1 MKRALPYL
9 AAAASGAAMALA
21 LPLVVPFL
29 SIRQVDPAGWLEPV
43 AWVALVPALLALARR
58 ALAARR
64 RSCAASS
71 PGSPTSSPRSTGSR
85 TR

>member
-9 AAAASGAAMALA
+9 AAAASGAAMALS

-43 AWVALVPALLALARR
+43 AWVALVPALLALLGAPSARPH
-58 ALAARR
+58 
-64 RSCAASS
+64 SCAVSWR
-71 PGSPTSSPRSTGSR
+71 GSPTSTPRSTGSR